1 MWKTLLKKYRFF
13 VVALIAFLVLVTFF
27 DKNSLL
33 DNRKLRGKIRELE
46 ERRDFYLEK
55 IRQDSLVLE
64 NLHDSAFLEQYAREH
79 FYMKRPEE
87 TLYIVK

>member
-1 MWKTLLKKYRFF
+1 MWAVVKKYRFF

-27 DKNSLL
+27 DKNSLI

-46 ERRDFYLEK
+46 QQREFYLEK
-55 IRQDSLVLE
+55 IRQDSLVIE
-64 NLHDSAFLEQYAREH
+64 NLHDSAFLERYAREH

-87 TLYIVK
+87 TLYIVR